1 MAEEIKVNQIVKTF
15 RENLG
20 EIMGRP
26 ISQEQFGE
34 LVIEG
39 LFNIAVVRQTVAN
52 WETGRTEPP
61 MDFLIALYTYHFGTS
76 AWQLGFAAEC
86 LKAMRP
92 ETFKSGII
100 ELSFPKRNN
109 HTNNE

>member
-1 MAEEIKVNQIVKTF
+1 MGEEIKFSEVVRTF
-15 RENLG
+15 REQLG
-20 EIMGRP
+20 VKPEKFSEMLTHGLLN
-26 ISQEQFGE
+26 ISYT
-34 LVIEG
+34 
-39 LFNIAVVRQTVAN
+39 RQTIYN
-52 WETGRTEPP
+52 WESGKREP
-61 MDFLIALYTYHFGTS
+61 DISFLLALYTYHFGTH

-109 HTNNE
+109 HNKNE